1 MRLKRSGS
9 DKIRENQSV
18 IYLVEKGN
26 NLKDLGL
33 TSEAMKFA
41 EKKIK
46 LNENQI
52 QINLFN
58 NWIFIQIIDE
68 KKKGDHLSEWLR
80 VEGFKLHKSLVKE
93 KIRTI
98 LLFDKTGQNDLVLA
112 LAEGIAL
119 SNYQFLKYFKD
130 KKDKKFSLE
139 SILLLGTSIG
149 NSEIEYLQNQLEAVF
164 FARNLINEPVS
175 ALNATSLAE
184 EITKIGKTGNFQVEV
199 FGKQKIESL
208 KMGGLLAVNKGSV
221 DPPTF
226 SVLEWKPENPKN
238 KKPIVLVGK
247 GVVFDTGGLSL
258 KPTKDSMD
266 YMKSDMGGAAV
277 VAGAIL
283 AIAKSEIPVHVIGL
297 IPATDNRPDGN
308 AYAPGDIIQMGN
320 GLNVEVLNTDA
331 EGRMILAEALHYAVR
346 YKPELVIDVATLTG
360 SAAIAIGKYGMV
372 GMGNAGG
379 HVFNKLRESGEKV
392 GERVVEFPF
401 WDEYNELL
409 KSEVAD
415 LKNIGGRDGGAI
427 TAGKFLEH
435 FTDYP
440 YIHLDIAGV
449 AFTHGE
455 FNYKGQ
461 GGTGFGVRLL
471 FNFVKSYPWNKIR

>member
-1 MRLKRSGS
+1 MEIKLSGL
-9 DKIRENQSV
+9 DKPKENQSV
-18 IYLVEKGN
+18 IYLVEKAYK
-26 NLKDLGL
+26 LKDLGL

-41 EKKIK
+41 EEKVSLK
-46 LNENQI
+46 ENQI
-52 QINLFN
+52 HINLFN
-58 NWIFIQIIDE
+58 KWIFIQFIDE
-68 KKKGDHLSEWLR
+68 NKCGDQLSEWLR

-93 KIRTI
+93 KVGTI
-98 LLFDKTGQNDLVLA
+98 LIVDKTSQDDLVLA
-112 LAEGIAL
+112 LTEGIAL
-119 SNYQFLKYFKD
+119 SNYQFIRYFKD

-139 SILLLGTSIG
+139 SILLLGTTIKTKEIG
-149 NSEIEYLQNQLEAVF
+149 YLQNQIEAVF

-175 ALNATSLAE
+175 YLNATTLAE
-184 EITKIGKTGNFQVEV
+184 EIKKIGKIGNFKVDIL
-199 FGKQKIESL
+199 GKQKIESL
-208 KMGGLLAVNKGSV
+208 KMGGLLAVNKGSI

-226 SVLEWKPENPKN
+226 SVLEWKPENSKN
-238 KKPIVLVGK
+238 TKPIVLVGK

-277 VAGAIL
+277 VAGAIF
-283 AIAKSEIPVHVIGL
+283 AIAKSKLPVHVVGL

-308 AYAPGDIIQMGN
+308 AYAPGDIIKMGN

-331 EGRMILAEALHYAVR
+331 EGRMILAEALHYAER
-346 YKPELVIDVATLTG
+346 YKPELVIDLATLTG
-360 SAAIAIGKYGMV
+360 AAAIAIGKYGMV
-372 GMGNAGG
+372 GMGNADKP
-379 HVFNKLRESGEKV
+379 VFNKLRESGEKV
-392 GERVVEFPF
+392 GERIVEFPF

-455 FNYKGQ
+455 FNYKGH

-471 FNFVKSYPWNKIR
+471 FNFIKSYPWMS